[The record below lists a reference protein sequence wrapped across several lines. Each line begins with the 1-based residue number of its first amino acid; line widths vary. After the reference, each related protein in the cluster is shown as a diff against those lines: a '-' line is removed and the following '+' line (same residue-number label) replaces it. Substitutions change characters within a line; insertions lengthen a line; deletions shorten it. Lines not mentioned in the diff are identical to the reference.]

1 MLTPTQ
7 QAYKT
12 IKQTLNR
19 ERVMRERVFKETKK
33 REEKCQEIDDA
44 LAALELLA
52 QAIKLQQQESQTVTA
67 QQAVM
72 F

>member
-19 ERVMRERVFKETKK
+19 ERVMRVRVFRDTKK
-33 REEKCQEIDDA
+33 QEEKTAEIDAA
-44 LAALELLA
+44 LAALDVLA
-52 QAIKLQQQESQTVTA
+52 AAIKMQQE
-67 QQAVM
+67 QQA
-72 F
+72 FQQTLPF

>member
-19 ERVMRERVFKETKK
+19 ERVMRVRVFRDTKK
-33 REEKCQEIDDA
+33 QEEKTAEIDAA
-44 LAALELLA
+44 LAALDVLA
-52 QAIKLQQQESQTVTA
+52 EAIKAQQEAHPAFVQPPL
-67 QQAVM
+67 
-72 F
+72 FE

>member
-12 IKQTLNR
+12 IKQTLTAERRMRVLVFR
-19 ERVMRERVFKETKK
+19 ESKK
-33 REEKCQEIDDA
+33 QEEKTAEIDAA
-44 LAALELLA
+44 LAALDVLAEAIKLA
-52 QAIKLQQQESQTVTA
+52 QAQGQF
-67 QQAVM
+67 QQALP

>member
-19 ERVMRERVFKETKK
+19 ERVMRVRVFRDTKK
-33 REEKCQEIDDA
+33 QEEKTAEIDVA
-44 LAALELLA
+44 LAALDVLA
-52 QAIKLQQQESQTVTA
+52 EAIKLAQEQQVIQQTLP
-67 QQAVM
+67 